1 MPRLTRSLQDVG
13 TPAFERALQ
22 AELVALGPDALG
34 LQQGLTT
41 GSISL
46 SDDLGVMLLRVRETP
61 STIEVRVGIFYT
73 SVLSGCSCADDPTP
87 TDTHAEYCEMDLEI
101 DRQDGETRLRPV

>member
-1 MPRLTRSLQDVG
+1 MPRLTRSLQAVG
-13 TPAFERALQ
+13 TPAFDRVLQ

-46 SDDLGVMLLRVRETP
+46 NDDIGVMRLRVRETP
-61 STIEVRVGIFYT
+61 TTLKVRVGVFYT

-87 TDTHAEYCEMDLEI
+87 ADTHAEYCEIDLEI
-101 DRQDGETRLRPV
+101 DRQNGETRLHPV